1 MVKRQAWSDAVSLLM
16 RFGEACDK
24 GGASHSQAKAYLGA
38 IVVWLYAGNV
48 QQAWQV
54 RAQQLGDAL
63 HERVYGAGT
72 GHAATRMMQTQAGVG
87 VAILGYISAER
98 FKCKLQCWLT
108 PAPVACVSV
117 ISCGVCDW
125 WAAV

>member
-24 GGASHSQAKAYLGA
+24 GNAYSSQAKAYLGA

-54 RAQQLGDAL
+54 RNLMEDRAAGLARVLAVGLVSPVCYWNGRDRYYLVGSRPLHNIPCPIHQQ
-63 HERVYGAGT
+63 
-72 GHAATRMMQTQAGVG
+72 HAWRCSNS
-87 VAILGYISAER
+87 L
-98 FKCKLQCWLT
+98 
-108 PAPVACVSV
+108 
-117 ISCGVCDW
+117 
-125 WAAV
+125 

>member
-38 IVVWLYAGNV
+38 IVVWLHAGNV

-54 RAQQLGDAL
+54 RAKSAVGSSDT
-63 HERVYGAGT
+63 HTGTVGRVL
-72 GHAATRMMQTQAGVG
+72 GHAAMCEMGTHV
-87 VAILGYISAER
+87 LER
-98 FKCKLQCWLT
+98 
-108 PAPVACVSV
+108 V
-117 ISCGVCDW
+117 
-125 WAAV
+125 

>member
-1 MVKRQAWSDAVSLLM
+1 MCCCVCLLLPLLPVQAGDIFRQGIALLVKRQAWSDAVSLLM

-54 RAQQLGDAL
+54 S
-63 HERVYGAGT
+63 T
-72 GHAATRMMQTQAGVG
+72 
-87 VAILGYISAER
+87 
-98 FKCKLQCWLT
+98 
-108 PAPVACVSV
+108 
-117 ISCGVCDW
+117 
-125 WAAV
+125 